1 MSKVTSKRQVT
12 IPKEIADRYGIEAG
26 DEIDWMPAGDTIR
39 LISHKP
45 ATHPFLS
52 VEERLELFDRATERQ
67 LRRQEG
73 RIPVEPPK
81 DRGWR
86 REDLYDRGRPR

>member
-26 DEIDWMPAGDTIR
+26 DELDWVPAGDAIR
-39 LISHKP
+39 VILPKRQRYES
-45 ATHPFLS
+45 LS

-67 LRRQEG
+67 RRRQEG
-73 RIPVEPPK
+73 RAGSEPTK
-81 DRGWR
+81 DRGWG
-86 REDLYDRGRPR
+86 REDLYDRARPR